1 MERRYIARV
10 VGVRPEIVET
20 RTDYLVAV
28 PRFRKA
34 FMVTMNP
41 MAEAAVGRATA
52 LALIK
57 RARGKDFPAFA
68 DGRCVVYVFNDAWES
83 EALVERVADVVGESQ
98 LSGLALH
105 PEMCPAF
112 ERVLRAAWGWLRGL
126 VVAKSASDALVTES
140 VEVQPASAPVP
151 AGSDAAAEQTP
162 AEAELK
168 DKVPV

>member
-41 MAEAAVGRATA
+41 MAEAAVGRTTA

-57 RARGKDFPAFA
+57 
-68 DGRCVVYVFNDAWES
+68 
-83 EALVERVADVVGESQ
+83 
-98 LSGLALH
+98 
-105 PEMCPAF
+105 
-112 ERVLRAAWGWLRGL
+112 
-126 VVAKSASDALVTES
+126 
-140 VEVQPASAPVP
+140 
-151 AGSDAAAEQTP
+151 
-162 AEAELK
+162 
-168 DKVPV
+168 

>member
-20 RTDYLVAV
+20 RTDYLVAI

-57 RARGKDFPAFA
+57 QARGKDLPVFG
-68 DGRCVVYVFNDAWES
+68 DGRCIVYVLNDAWES
-83 EALVERVADVVGESQ
+83 EPLVDRAADVVAESQ
-98 LSGLALH
+98 LSGLVQ
-105 PEMCPAF
+105 PVMCSAF
-112 ERVLRAAWGWLRGL
+112 ERALRAVWGWLRGL
-126 VVAKSASDALVTES
+126 VVTKPATNASES
-140 VEVQPASAPVP
+140 ESGEARAVSVPTPTDSGVAVERASGEAQP
-151 AGSDAAAEQTP
+151 
-162 AEAELK
+162 K

>member
-20 RTDYLVAV
+20 RTDYLLAI

-52 LALIK
+52 LNVIK
-57 RARGKDFPAFA
+57 KARVKDFPVFGE
-68 DGRCVVYVFNDAWES
+68 GRCIVYVFNDAWES
-83 EALVERVADVVGESQ
+83 EALIERAADVVAESQ
-98 LSGLALH
+98 LSGLVVHLEPRSSFA
-105 PEMCPAF
+105 
-112 ERVLRAAWGWLRGL
+112 RTLRSVWWWLRGL
-126 VVAKSASDALVTES
+126 LVAKPKTDAPETES
-140 VEVQPASAPVP
+140 AEVRPASAPAP
-151 AGSDAAAEQTP
+151 AGSGVVVGQTS
-162 AEAELK
+162 AEAESE